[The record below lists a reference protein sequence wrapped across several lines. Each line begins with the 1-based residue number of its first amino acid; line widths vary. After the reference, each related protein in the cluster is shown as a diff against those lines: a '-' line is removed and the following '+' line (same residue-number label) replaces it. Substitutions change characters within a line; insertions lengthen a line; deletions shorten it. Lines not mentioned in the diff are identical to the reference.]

1 MNVRGV
7 ITDGFGKTWIDS
19 FSLGLPQ
26 RGEVLIQMKAS
37 GVCHTDLDH
46 TWWKERLIVGHEG
59 AGIVQEIGAGVE
71 NVKVGDP
78 VVLNWAIP
86 CGRCFQCER
95 GAQNLCEARPVL
107 PADRYQYA
115 GGELKP
121 MFGLGTMAERTLV
134 PFQAVTR
141 IPKSFPFAIA
151 AIMGCGVMTGYGS
164 VVNVAKVEPGSSVV
178 VIGCGGVGLSVVQA
192 TRLRN
197 AGKIIAVDVAPGKL
211 ERAQAFGATDTILAT
226 RDDGG
231 LGNAAAQVRALTDG
245 RGADYAFEC
254 TAIGELGM
262 SPVAMVR
269 RGGMAV
275 GVSGIE
281 QVIQADMELFEFDKW
296 YINPLYGACVP
307 ERDFPRLVSLY
318 QQGQLDLDA
327 LVSHR
332 YSLDEVEQAFGGL
345 RGGQN
350 IKGVIEF

>member
-7 ITDGFGKTWIDS
+7 ITDGFGKTWVDS
-19 FSLGLPQ
+19 FSLDSPR
-26 RGEVLIQMKAS
+26 RGEVLIEMKAS

-46 TWWKERLIVGHEG
+46 TRWKERLIIGHEG
-59 AGIVQEIGAGVE
+59 AGVVQEVGESVE
-71 NVKVGDP
+71 NIKVGDP

-86 CGRCFQCER
+86 CGSCFQCNR
-95 GAQNLCEARPVL
+95 GAQNLCETRPVL
-107 PADRYQYA
+107 PADRYRYG

-121 MFGLGTMAERTLV
+121 MFGLGTMAEKALV
-134 PFQAVTR
+134 PWQAVTR
-141 IPKSFPFAIA
+141 IPKSLPFAIA

-164 VVNVAKVEPGSSVV
+164 VVNVAKVEPGSSVA

-192 TRLRN
+192 ARLRN
-197 AGKIIAVDVAPGKL
+197 AGKIIAIDVAPSKL
-211 ERAQAFGATDTILAT
+211 ERAKAFGATDTLLAS
-226 RDDGG
+226 RIDAG
-231 LGNAAAQVRALTDG
+231 LSDAADQVRILTHG

-254 TAIGELGM
+254 TAIADLGI

-269 RGGMAV
+269 RGGMAI

-281 QVIQADMELFEFDKW
+281 QVIPADMKLFEFDKW

-307 ERDFPRLVSLY
+307 ERDFPRLISLY
-318 QQGQLDLDA
+318 QQGHLDLDA

-332 YSLDEVEQAFGGL
+332 YSLDRVKQAFSGL
-345 RGGQN
+345 RDGQN

>member
-7 ITDGFGKTWIDS
+7 ITDGFGKMWIDR
-19 FSLGLPQ
+19 FSVDSPR
-26 RGEVLIQMKAS
+26 RGEVLVQIKAS

-46 TWWKERLIVGHEG
+46 TRWKERLIVGHEG
-59 AGIVQEIGAGVE
+59 AGIVAEIGEGVE
-71 NVKVGDP
+71 NVKTGDR

-86 CGRCFQCER
+86 CGQCFQCKR
-95 GAQNLCEARPVL
+95 GAENICEERPLL
-107 PADRYQYA
+107 PANRYHYL

-121 MFGLGTMAERTLV
+121 MFGLGTMAEVALV
-134 PFQAVTR
+134 PYQAVTC
-141 IPKSFPFAIA
+141 IPKSIPFAIA

-164 VVNVAKVEPGSSVV
+164 VVNVAKVELGSSVV
-178 VIGCGGVGLSVVQA
+178 VIGCGGVGLSVVQTA
-192 TRLRN
+192 RFRK
-197 AGKIIAVDVAPGKL
+197 AGRIITIDIAPGKL
-211 ERAQAFGATDTILAT
+211 ERAKAFGATETILAN
-226 RDDGG
+226 REDLG
-231 LGNAAAQVRALTDG
+231 LLEAAGQVRKLTAG

-254 TAIGELGM
+254 TAIPGLGM
-262 SPVAMVR
+262 SPLAMVR

-281 QVIQADMELFEFDKW
+281 QIIPADMELFEFDKW

-307 ERDFPRLVSLY
+307 ERDFPLLVSLY
-318 QQGQLDLDA
+318 QRKQLDLDS

-332 YSLDEVEQAFGGL
+332 YSLDQVEQAFNGL